1 MIQFWS
7 SSKSVKMRHFQSFS
21 NATPNPEKLDF
32 CRPYF
37 LISFAQSLMQLNP
50 IEHYFL
56 FAGLCGLKS
65 QEILHQ
71 RQKRR
76 PLRHL
81 RHHRQ
86 SRRSISRSSISLPFS
101 YFLLP
106 SFQFIHISVGEY
118 VPAALYTEEKHRWDI
133 INRHLEQGNFS
144 IQMALQSTILK
155 LSKASEASFKYFGLL
170 LKKP

>member
-1 MIQFWS
+1 MRHFWS
-7 SSKSVKMRHFQSFS
+7 FPKSVKMRHFQSFS
-21 NATPNPEKLDF
+21 NATTPNPDEKLDF

-144 IQMALQSTILK
+144 IQMALQSTILDVR
-155 LSKASEASFKYFGLL
+155 SERSELQIF
-170 LKKP
+170 

>member
-1 MIQFWS
+1 
-7 SSKSVKMRHFQSFS
+7 MRHFQSFS
-21 NATPNPEKLDF
+21 NATTPNPEKLDF
-32 CRPYF
+32 WSALF
-37 LISFAQSLMQLNP
+37 SDLICFCSLMQLNP

-144 IQMALQSTILK
+144 IQMAL
-155 LSKASEASFKYFGLL
+155 
-170 LKKP
+170 

>member
-1 MIQFWS
+1 MRHFWS
-7 SSKSVKMRHFQSFS
+7 FPKSVKMRHFQSFS
-21 NATPNPEKLDF
+21 NATTPNPEKLDF
-32 CRPYF
+32 WSALF
-37 LISFAQSLMQLNP
+37 SDLICFCSLMQLNP

-101 YFLLP
+101 YFLLSSLFTFLWASMCRRP
-106 SFQFIHISVGEY
+106 CTPRKSTVGT
-118 VPAALYTEEKHRWDI
+118 L
-133 INRHLEQGNFS
+133 
-144 IQMALQSTILK
+144 
-155 LSKASEASFKYFGLL
+155 
-170 LKKP
+170 